1 MRSGQ
6 KRDYR
11 QQRLVFGRKEVWE
24 KLPEPNRVRCREL
37 IVELLRAVVLVHRE
51 PRRREHERED

>member
-6 KRDYR
+6 KRDSR
-11 QQRLVFGRKEVWE
+11 QQRLAFGKKDLWE
-24 KLPEPNRVRCREL
+24 TLPEPNRARCREL
-37 IVELLRAVVLVHRE
+37 IVELLRAVVFVHRE

>member
-11 QQRLVFGRKEVWE
+11 QQRLALGRKEVWE
-24 KLPEPNRVRCREL
+24 NLPEPNRVRCRGL
-37 IVELLRAVVLVHRE
+37 IVELLRVVVLAHPE
-51 PRRREHERED
+51 PWRREHERED